1 MSKEKVTVKW
11 SKREKDWQSRYPEWP
26 NRNARIV
33 GGAMLSMITRFEE
46 RMQPMGYKDFRD
58 YLTKAG
64 LDPDT
69 FTITVKA
76 LKL

>member
-11 SKREKDWQSRYPEWP
+11 SKKGKDWQSRYPEWG

-33 GGAMLSMITRFEE
+33 GNAFFTMIRRYEE
-46 RMQPMGYKDFRD
+46 FMQPSGYIDFRD

-64 LDPDT
+64 FDPDT
-69 FTITVKA
+69 LTITVKA
-76 LKL
+76 FKQ